1 MWAKCFKNSCKRVRF
16 HLLTL
21 TLRSISFTVS
31 IKPFNVR
38 QKGAKMKTFVTFFVL
53 SGRFKDGWIQFSACK
68 FIKNWIFFENLF
80 DVFCLLSRNTY
91 FDEQLVSRCSCLY
104 LTRPPSIVHK
114 QRHFYLMLK
123 KTPITLPSSQLI
135 EKKTPVMFIFTFT
148 EAATRSCSLNKSV
161 HHLWSGLKRLFLS
174 SNFLLNTD
182 FWRTTLDGCF

>member
-38 QKGAKMKTFVTFFVL
+38 QKGAKMKIFVTFFVL
-53 SGRFKDGWIQFSACK
+53 SGRFKDGWILFSACK

-123 KTPITLPSSQLI
+123 KLQLHCLLHSWS
-135 EKKTPVMFIFTFT
+135 KRKHQLCSYLHFT

-161 HHLWSGLKRLFLS
+161 HQLWSGLKQLF
-174 SNFLLNTD
+174 FI
-182 FWRTTLDGCF
+182 

>member
-38 QKGAKMKTFVTFFVL
+38 QKGAKMKIFVTFFVL

-114 QRHFYLMLK
+114 QRHFHLMLK
-123 KTPITLPSSQLI
+123 KPNYIAFFTVNRKENASYVHIYIHGSSHQ
-135 EKKTPVMFIFTFT
+135 E
-148 EAATRSCSLNKSV
+148 
-161 HHLWSGLKRLFLS
+161 LFVK
-174 SNFLLNTD
+174 
-182 FWRTTLDGCF
+182 

>member
-38 QKGAKMKTFVTFFVL
+38 QKGAKMKIFVTFFVL

-80 DVFCLLSRNTY
+80 DVFCLLSRNLFWWT
-91 FDEQLVSRCSCLY
+91 
-104 LTRPPSIVHK
+104 TSIVHK

-123 KTPITLPSSQLI
+123 KTITLPSSQLI
-135 EKKTPVMFIFTFT
+135 EKKTPVMFIFAFHGSSHQ
-148 EAATRSCSLNKSV
+148 E
-161 HHLWSGLKRLFLS
+161 LFIK
-174 SNFLLNTD
+174 
-182 FWRTTLDGCF
+182 